1 MAISS
6 MKLLALVTILL
17 AVFAQE
23 AVEGKTHYLDW
34 EVKPHIYLKSAVKV
48 FSADVK
54 FLQQSGSKVCLI
66 ISQRFVQD
74 VFLFV

>member
-1 MAISS
+1 MASMATSS

-34 EVKPHIYLKSAVKV
+34 EVSPQSTSQLLKIC
-48 FSADVK
+48 
-54 FLQQSGSKVCLI
+54 SKI
-66 ISQRFVQD
+66 F
-74 VFLFV
+74 